1 MLGSCASASFHFR
14 SQERA
19 VRSSYEHL
27 FPVCSQAQRPLE
39 YLRAPCPA
47 ASFVQRDDV
56 WSVGIPGCSVQARPR
71 MAAES
76 EGIALGLHLLSSLP
90 RAMGS
95 IFTQDQQPSVHRSLN
110 SEPFA
115 QVQRSKVVQLRRLGL
130 YSFPLTCQSAPSC
143 YSGCVRPHSK
153 SQASALLVPCT
164 VGGRKNLCID
174 QCVCAKLWENVLKIP
189 TPKGCGGGSCL

>member
-1 MLGSCASASFHFR
+1 MLDSCASASFHFR

-19 VRSSYEHL
+19 VRSSHEHL

-56 WSVGIPGCSVQARPR
+56 WSVGIPGCSVQACPQ

-76 EGIALGLHLLSSLP
+76 EGIASGLHLLSSLP
-90 RAMGS
+90 RALGS

-115 QVQRSKVVQLRRLGL
+115 QVQRRKVHPAAQTWTLFIPSDLPVRSVLLFRLCAAAFQAPGL
-130 YSFPLTCQSAPSC
+130 CSVGPLHCRQ
-143 YSGCVRPHSK
+143 
-153 SQASALLVPCT
+153 
-164 VGGRKNLCID
+164 KNLCID
-174 QCVCAKLWENVLKIP
+174 RCGCAKLWENVLKIP
-189 TPKGCGGGSCL
+189 NPKGRGGDSSL